1 MSESIITAFF
11 LGMPVILAGSFH
23 MLVVSRDWF
32 AFLARPIN
40 LRYYGAN
47 KTWRGIVVMLLATI
61 PGTYLAALL
70 EPAIGSLLVSLEG
83 VNLWLFALALGL
95 GYVIPELPN
104 SYIKRRL
111 NIKPGERSEKN
122 AFLFAFMDQADSAVG
137 CIIVYWI
144 VLSPPLSVM
153 VWMVLLGPIVHA
165 VVNVTLF
172 SIGLR
177 KQPF

>member
-1 MSESIITAFF
+1 
-11 LGMPVILAGSFH
+11 
-23 MLVVSRDWF
+23 
-32 AFLARPIN
+32 
-40 LRYYGAN
+40 
-47 KTWRGIVVMLLATI
+47 
-61 PGTYLAALL
+61 
-70 EPAIGSLLVSLEG
+70 LLVSLEG